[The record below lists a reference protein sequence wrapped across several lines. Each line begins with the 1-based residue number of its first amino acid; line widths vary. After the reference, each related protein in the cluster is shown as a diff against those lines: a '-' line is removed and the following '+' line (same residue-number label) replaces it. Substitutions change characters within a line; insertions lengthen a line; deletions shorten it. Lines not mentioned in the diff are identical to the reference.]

1 MSAAPK
7 WAALMLTAALL
18 AACKAEPEALPGA
31 PNEPVAAVEALA
43 EALRDG
49 DLVRYSTLSLP
60 PALQAQR
67 AALWRQ
73 QMDAAPPADDANA
86 ERYAS
91 LMAEML
97 APDAETALWAKAE
110 PRLATMEQELGPRW
124 TMGVTMLSGF
134 ASAAIASDERLSD
147 AEKGHASGVVKAFAA
162 WASDQAAFT
171 NREHARQAL
180 TIAVQTARDLDL
192 PTVDAMRAL
201 DYDPMLEKAGIAFRG
216 AKAMAAVYGLDADA
230 ALGEITAEVIALE
243 GERAV
248 VRVRYPLL
256 GDEVV
261 FEQPMLQIDGGW
273 YREDAVRELEA
284 SLAAAPVALPTPA
297 AAPTP

>member
-1 MSAAPK
+1 MPAAPK
-7 WAALMLTAALL
+7 WAGLLLAAALL
-18 AACKAEPEALPGA
+18 AACKGEPEAIPGA

-43 EALRDG
+43 DALRDG
-49 DLVRYSTLSLP
+49 DLARYAALSLP
-60 PALQAQR
+60 PALHAQR

-73 QMDAAPPADDANA
+73 QMDAAPFADQANH

-97 APDAETALWAKAE
+97 APEAETALWAKAE

-124 TMGVTMLSGF
+124 TLGVTMLSGF
-134 ASAAIASDERLSD
+134 ASAAIASDERLSE
-147 AEKGHASGVVKAFAA
+147 AEKSHASGVLKAFAA
-162 WASDQAAFT
+162 WAGDQAAFT

-180 TIAVQTARDLDL
+180 TIAVQTARELDL

-230 ALGEITAEVIALE
+230 ALGGIAAEVIQLE
-243 GERAV
+243 GARAV

-261 FEQPMLQIDGGW
+261 FEQPMLQIDSGW
-273 YREDAVRELEA
+273 YREDAVRDLEA
-284 SLAAAPVALPTPA
+284 ALASAPAAPSPSAAVPTP
-297 AAPTP
+297 

>member
-1 MSAAPK
+1 MPDAPK
-7 WAALMLTAALL
+7 WAGLLLAAALL
-18 AACKAEPEALPGA
+18 AACKGEPEAIPGA

-43 EALRDG
+43 DALRDG
-49 DLVRYSTLSLP
+49 DLARYSALSLP

-67 AALWRQ
+67 AVLWRQ
-73 QMDAAPPADDANA
+73 QMDAAAPADEANA

-97 APDAETALWAKAE
+97 APEAEAALWAKAE

-134 ASAAIASDERLSD
+134 ASAAIASDERLSE
-147 AEKGHASGVVKAFAA
+147 AEKGHASGVLNAFAA
-162 WASDQAAFT
+162 WAGDQAAFT

-180 TIAVQTARDLDL
+180 AIAVQTARELDL

-230 ALGEITAEVIALE
+230 ALGEITAEVIELDGARAL
-243 GERAV
+243 

-284 SLAAAPVALPTPA
+284 TLAAAPLALPTSA